1 MAATLPDGFTVDQ
14 DPAAPPAGFAVD
26 PDTGHAVAGP
36 SGNILTDA
44 GRFMG
49 TAALHVVDGLMSP
62 FVGHGGVSIDPS
74 QPGLKGLTIAPPA
87 TPQQTDDARAKYND
101 SLYNASG
108 ATEYQPATEAGKVG
122 MAATSG
128 VIGSLLGGGPLAG
141 AAGGAGAQLLSDNT
155 SLPPLASALI
165 GSVVGSK
172 GANTATRA
180 AGSMLPGAIDSG
192 TQNLARTAN
201 DYGIQVPLGKISNS
215 PFTRFLD
222 STVRRMPFSGYGA
235 QDEANQGAFN
245 RGVAGTFG
253 EDAEKITPQV
263 LNQAYDRLGT
273 GYNDIANRTNIP
285 VTPQFMN
292 DLQGVVDN
300 ARLNMSAD
308 SVEPV
313 QRQAMN
319 VIDTAANNNGVI
331 GGQQFKDL
339 TAKGGP
345 ISTMQSSSDSGLRQA
360 GSQLRNV
367 LQTHL
372 TANATPEDV
381 AQLSQLDTQY
391 KALKTV
397 EPLTMRADTAGGPTP
412 TTGDVSPA
420 ALNARVV
427 QQYDNAA
434 RAPLGQLPLKDL
446 GQIGQRFLKEPPSSG
461 TAERSGIH
469 DMMSHGGQI
478 AGGLGAA
485 MMGAHETGMPLHVA
499 IPSMAAA
506 MVGPRLVGS
515 YLRSSGPVNTALYG
529 QSLSPLAQ
537 ALMVQQR
544 LNGSQQPQ
552 LPASGAP
559 ATTANSAQQ

>member
-36 SGNILTDA
+36 SGNLLTDA

-49 TAALHVVDGLMSP
+49 TAALHVVNGLMTP
-62 FVGHGGVSIDPS
+62 FVGRGGVSVDPS
-74 QPGLKGLTIAPPA
+74 QRGMKGLTIAPPA
-87 TPQQTDDARAKYND
+87 TPQQTEDARSKYND
-101 SLYNASG
+101 DLFNTTG
-108 ATEYQPATEAGKVG
+108 ATEYQPSTEAGKVG

-155 SLPPLASALI
+155 NLPPLAAALI
-165 GSVVGSK
+165 GSVGGAK
-172 GANTATRA
+172 GANMASRA

-192 TQNLARTAN
+192 TQNLARAAN

-235 QDEANQGAFN
+235 QDEANQAAFN
-245 RGVAGTFG
+245 KGVAGTFG
-253 EDAEKITPQV
+253 EDAHKITPEV
-263 LNQAYDRLGT
+263 LNNAYHRIGGVYD
-273 GYNDIANRTNIP
+273 DVASRTNIP
-285 VTPQFMN
+285 ATPQFMN

-308 SVEPV
+308 SVMPV
-313 QRQAMN
+313 ERQAMN
-319 VIDTAANNNGVI
+319 VIDTAANNGGVI
-331 GGQQFKDL
+331 GGKQFKDL

-345 ISTMQSSSDSGLRQA
+345 ISTMQASSDSGLRQA
-360 GSQLRNV
+360 GNQLRGV
-367 LQTHL
+367 LQSHL
-372 TANATPEDV
+372 TANASPEDV
-381 AQLSQLDTQY
+381 AALRQADTQY
-391 KALKTV
+391 KSLKTV

-412 TTGDVSPA
+412 STGDVSPA

-446 GQIGQRFLKEPPSSG
+446 GQIGQRFLKEPSSSG
-461 TAERSGIH
+461 TSERSGIQE
-469 DMMSHGGQI
+469 MIGHGGQLA
-478 AGGLGAA
+478 AGLTGA
-485 MMGAHETGMPLHVA
+485 MMGHEAGVPLHVTL
-499 IPSMAAA
+499 PSLAAA
-506 MVGPRLVGS
+506 MIGPRVVGS
-515 YLRSSGPVNTALYG
+515 YLRSQGPVNTALYG

-544 LNGSQQPQ
+544 LNGSAQPQ

-559 ATTANSAQQ
+559 AMPANSPQQ